1 MEKKHMKSD
10 KERSNG
16 RDMKQIWYIQQ
27 EFSTSLFTNF
37 IQKVC
42 FFSNGFDF
50 WCIYIK
56 CDYSHFYHQNKS
68 LYIYTVYN
76 LFSIAISK
84 QIKIHSCINI
94 FYFCLNCILG
104 QIKVEGKT
112 SLLILPHLKRD
123 QNKSFYVRRVS
134 CTQPQWA
141 QFSTTSSFFRKA
153 NSREPE
159 GRPGIE
165 TRLFQVGALFL
176 RLGTEMRE
184 RKRIFSLST
193 VSLQYGVCMCVRVY
207 AFLFPM
213 ALNTLLNI

>member
-1 MEKKHMKSD
+1 MQYLGRLGGRYSLDLQIIKGVFHLQKKKETRWEKKHMKSD

-16 RDMKQIWYIQQ
+16 RDIKQIWYIQQ

-123 QNKSFYVRRVS
+123 QNR
-134 CTQPQWA
+134 
-141 QFSTTSSFFRKA
+141 
-153 NSREPE
+153 
-159 GRPGIE
+159 
-165 TRLFQVGALFL
+165 
-176 RLGTEMRE
+176 
-184 RKRIFSLST
+184 
-193 VSLQYGVCMCVRVY
+193 
-207 AFLFPM
+207 
-213 ALNTLLNI
+213 